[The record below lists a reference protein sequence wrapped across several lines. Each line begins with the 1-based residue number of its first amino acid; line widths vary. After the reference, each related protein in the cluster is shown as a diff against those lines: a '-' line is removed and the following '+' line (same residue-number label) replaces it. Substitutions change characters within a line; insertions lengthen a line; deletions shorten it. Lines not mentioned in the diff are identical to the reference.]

1 MIPDEAVSALTMTD
15 DGDEMQGREGERSEF
30 SRGLPVTYK
39 NFANRSR
46 TRFFIR

>member
-1 MIPDEAVSALTMTD
+1 MIPDEAVPALTMTD
-15 DGDEMQGREGERSEF
+15 EMQGRDGERGEF

-46 TRFFIR
+46 TRLFIR